1 MKSMSME
8 VIQKVLEKFQTRNEF
23 LPKHQ
28 YFLKPYLLQFQY
40 PHQC

>member
-23 LPKHQ
+23 LLKQ
-28 YFLKPYLLQFQY
+28 KYFL
-40 PHQC
+40 